1 MNVLISTRTTTSN
14 NGFEFDAFERGFH
27 SMFKGHNITALL
39 NDPKQD
45 GMKLAGNNDLLVLS
59 GGNDHTDRLLVEIE
73 MVKHFRLQNK
83 PILGI
88 CHGAFLVTQL
98 MDGQCIDIEGHR
110 KITHPVWYRDKEIVV
125 NSYHGSTVSEVPP
138 GAISLC
144 KDKDGNI
151 EAWYNKDKKTMAII
165 WHPERDPK
173 HWLPDEYQDLLSI
186 KGETQ

>member
-1 MNVLISTRTTTSN
+1 MIDHLAMMES
-14 NGFEFDAFERGFH
+14 
-27 SMFKGHNITALL
+27 LL
-39 NDPKQD
+39 SVD
-45 GMKLAGNNDLLVLS
+45 S
-59 GGNDHTDRLLVEIE
+59 H
-73 MVKHFRLQNK
+73 
-83 PILGI
+83 
-88 CHGAFLVTQL
+88 
-98 MDGQCIDIEGHR
+98 
-110 KITHPVWYRDKEIVV
+110 RDKEIVV